1 MGLGSLDSFQL
12 LSELKLSLP
21 LCQLW
26 KGCKLLL
33 MLLLLLLRCHRCHEL
48 LVLVLLHSQL
58 LYLHLKLLAFV
69 LLLWLFVTLLHEL
82 ELLQDLLLDLLWIL
96 FDSLILSELKTLP
109 HLVLLLT
116 FQDESAY
123 VYLVS
128 RFEELLR
135 CELEALLLSSDPVQL
150 VARAL
155 YQLVWILTVD
165 EALGIDCE
173 AKLDHFVQL
182 RLLLL
187 QFVDVETK

>member
-1 MGLGSLDSFQL
+1 
-12 LSELKLSLP
+12 
-21 LCQLW
+21 
-26 KGCKLLL
+26 

-58 LYLHLKLLAFV
+58 LYLHLQLLAFV

-82 ELLQDLLLDLLWIL
+82 ELLQDLLLDLLRIL
-96 FDSLILSELKTLP
+96 LDSLILSELKTLP

-135 CELEALLLSSDPVQL
+135 CELEALLLSSDLVQL

-173 AKLDHFVQL
+173 AELDHFVQL